1 MIRAVLWDFGGVI
14 LSSPFE
20 AFNRYE
26 AANGLPVDF
35 IRSVNA
41 TDPDT
46 NAWALLERNDVT
58 PEQFDAL
65 FADESEALGHRIP
78 GADVLALLSGE
89 VRPEMVMA
97 LDRVIRAGYR
107 TACLTNNVVGGEQ
120 RMEVG
125 DVMVMFDHVVESSK
139 VGCRKP
145 EPRFYE
151 IACEL
156 VGVDPSEC
164 VFLDDLGINLKPAKA
179 MGMTTIKVGAA
190 EPAIAALER
199 SSASHCDEFPRDL
212 SARSLIARGIQTPLN
227 TRSMRSAS
235 SWSWMA
241 LEPVAGLPDS
251 TRATWRRS

>member
-26 AANGLPVDF
+26 AANGLPTDF
-35 IRSVNA
+35 IRGVNA
-41 TDPDT
+41 TNPDA
-46 NAWALLERNDVT
+46 NAWALLERNDIT
-58 PEQFDAL
+58 PEQFDER
-65 FADESEALGHRIP
+65 FADESEALGHRVP
-78 GADVLALLSGE
+78 GVDVLGLLSGE
-89 VRPEMVMA
+89 IRPEMVTA

-107 TACLTNNVVGGEQ
+107 TACLTNNVIGGEQ

-145 EPRFYE
+145 ERRFYE

-156 VGVDPSEC
+156 VGVDPTEC
-164 VFLDDLGINLKPAKA
+164 VFLDDLGINLKPARA

-190 EPAIAALER
+190 EPAITELEQVL
-199 SSASHCDEFPRDL
+199 A
-212 SARSLIARGIQTPLN
+212 IPL
-227 TRSMRSAS
+227 R
-235 SWSWMA
+235 
-241 LEPVAGLPDS
+241 
-251 TRATWRRS
+251 